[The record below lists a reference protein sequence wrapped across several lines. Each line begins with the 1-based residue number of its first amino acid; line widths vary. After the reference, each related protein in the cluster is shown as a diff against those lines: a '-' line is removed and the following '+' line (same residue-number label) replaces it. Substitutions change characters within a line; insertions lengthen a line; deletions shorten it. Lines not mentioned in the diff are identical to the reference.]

1 MQSGHTIISSAV
13 QQTTSTYY
21 DDDEEYEEF
30 DPFLF
35 IKNLPPLPEAE
46 LKRECVL
53 PVKTRGAP
61 PVTLVL
67 DLDETLVHC
76 STEPFAD
83 ADVTF
88 PVLFGGVLYQVY
100 VRKRPYLE
108 EFLQRV
114 SEMFEIVV
122 FTASQ
127 KVYADKLLNILDP
140 HHKYIKHRI
149 FRDSCVNV
157 DGNYIKHL
165 GILGRDLTKVIILDN
180 SPQAFGYQL
189 DNGIPIESWYDDP
202 NDTELLSFLPFL
214 TPLATVQ
221 DVRPYLRERFKLYQ
235 KCA

>member
-1 MQSGHTIISSAV
+1 
-13 QQTTSTYY
+13 
-21 DDDEEYEEF
+21 
-30 DPFLF
+30 
-35 IKNLPPLPEAE
+35 
-46 LKRECVL
+46 
-53 PVKTRGAP
+53 
-61 PVTLVL
+61 
-67 DLDETLVHC
+67 
-76 STEPFAD
+76 
-83 ADVTF
+83 VTF

-122 FTASQ
+122 LTASQ

-140 HHKYIKHRI
+140 HHKYIKHRV
-149 FRDSCVNV
+149 FRDSCVNI

-165 GILGRDLTKVIILDN
+165 GILGRDLSKVVILDN